1 MTNFIEILQFSCSAA
16 VFALYREAKLV
27 CKGNDTLES
36 FLSKVA
42 VKSDL
47 RKKTCKNRTCSNRE
61 SLFRKNNCSAVAEMG
76 NCLATTDMG
85 QKLGGGCV
93 PFGGSWIPT

>member
-61 SLFRKNNCSAVAEMG
+61 SLFRKKKNFESFHDTRAGFLSRVTFVSYFRRKT
-76 NCLATTDMG
+76 L
-85 QKLGGGCV
+85 
-93 PFGGSWIPT
+93 